1 MLYWS
6 VGDLPLFSVFT
17 LQQSPSI
24 SQPNT
29 HSYPYRSE
37 FSKHTVWISWNQ
49 GLVISTSFSYRTE
62 NASCKVC
69 FFVCQFALFY
79 FMLSFSSRSS
89 QLGTF
94 SVDQVGPKL
103 RDPPAS
109 ASQVLRSKVCVNTT
123 WTPVVEFDP
132 TSLQVY

>member
-24 SQPNT
+24 FSAK
-29 HSYPYRSE
+29 YPL
-37 FSKHTVWISWNQ
+37 ISLQIRVQQAQSLNQ
-49 GLVISTSFSYRTE
+49 GSVISTSFSYRTE

-79 FMLSFSSRSS
+79 FILSFSSRSS

-109 ASQVLRSKVCVNTT
+109 ASQDLGSKVCVNTT